1 MCRGESG
8 QGCGVGQKRCKTC
21 VVYETEE
28 AAKDV
33 WVAACKQS
41 GNFWPAVKEA
51 ALYSLGPRKR
61 VLVGHR
67 GCPPVS
73 CGFLRA
79 LGTPLVADLDW
90 MSLCKDKE
98 LGHCSINGA
107 QQDEVGW
114 ANGSFSGSGG

>member
-1 MCRGESG
+1 MCISYYRRKLIFFKHIGG
-8 QGCGVGQKRCKTC
+8 KGCGVGLKRCKRC

-33 WVAACKQS
+33 WVAAYKQN
-41 GNFWPAVKEA
+41 GNFWPAVQEVT
-51 ALYSLGPRKR
+51 LYYIGLRKR

-79 LGTPLVADLDW
+79 LGTP
-90 MSLCKDKE
+90 
-98 LGHCSINGA
+98 
-107 QQDEVGW
+107 
-114 ANGSFSGSGG
+114 

>member
-8 QGCGVGQKRCKTC
+8 QGCGVGEKRCKTC

-33 WVAACKQS
+33 WVAACKHMS
-41 GNFWPAVKEA
+41 LVEA
-51 ALYSLGPRKR
+51 ALYSLGSRKR

-98 LGHCSINGA
+98 LSHCSINGA

>member
-1 MCRGESG
+1 MGK
-8 QGCGVGQKRCKTC
+8 GVGLAKKGANTC
-21 VVYETEE
+21 VDYETEE

-41 GNFWPAVKEA
+41 GNFWP
-51 ALYSLGPRKR
+51 LGPRKR

-79 LGTPLVADLDW
+79 LGTPLVANLDW
-90 MSLCKDKE
+90 MSQCKDKE
-98 LGHCSINGA
+98 LGHWSMNGA
-107 QQDEVGW
+107 Q
-114 ANGSFSGSGG
+114 